1 MTGIAFASEHL
12 GPSTPAV
19 AAPIASAAEVALMRQ
34 RMELLRDVLI
44 SLSMQLVFRATILL
58 RHWA

>member
-1 MTGIAFASEHL
+1 MTSIAFASEHL

-19 AAPIASAAEVALMRQ
+19 AAPIASAAEVTLMRQ

-44 SLSMQLVFRATILL
+44 SLIMQLVFRATFLL